1 MAIPKKSTEPKKT
14 PSVTK
19 SSDSIGDSLREEFA
33 PPDSLDEEEDYD
45 EDDDDILDD
54 DDGFLKKNFKWI
66 IIGGVILVSVIV
78 IIFVITKKD
87 NTPPPAPVQEQP
99 PPEPT
104 TDPRLAEIQSLY
116 EQGIGKEYV
125 DETNLFA
132 QGNIESNKFRRDF
145 SGNDQPEN
153 FKLPVKITVVR
164 DGVSYVK
171 HRAVT
176 ADGIEIYWLEGEFKG
191 KACMFTIP
199 YSIYQV
205 IQPEGVIDVEVEV
218 VTDANDSQTITS
230 FTAIPPSKVNSKK

>member
-1 MAIPKKSTEPKKT
+1 MAVPKKPTGIKSINRGSPEP
-14 PSVTK
+14 K
-19 SSDSIGDSLREEFA
+19 SSDSIGESLKEEFA
-33 PPDSLDEEEDYD
+33 PPTDSSDEYD
-45 EDDDDILDD
+45 DDDDDDILNDD
-54 DDGFLKKNFKWI
+54 ESFLKENLKWI
-66 IIGGVILVSVIV
+66 IIAVIALVT
-78 IIFVITKKD
+78 IIFVIFVVTKKE
-87 NTPPPAPVQEQP
+87 PPPPLVQEQP

-104 TDPRLAEIQSLY
+104 SDPRLTEIQALY

-145 SGNDQPEN
+145 SGTDQPET

-171 HRAVT
+171 HRAIT

-191 KACMFTIP
+191 KACIFTIP
-199 YSIYQV
+199 YSIYQI
-205 IQPEGVIDVEVEV
+205 IQSAGVIDVEVEV
-218 VTDANDSQTITS
+218 VTDANGSQTITS